1 MPATH
6 KAIIV
11 AETTVS
17 WEGLRNA
24 LTEIG
29 APTWLDKANSSIS
42 DAELL
47 VEFAG
52 RLCYKSFEPGLNA
65 NVTKVREGNS
75 AYIENVL
82 KQAHGSVFEHATTT
96 FALLNVSRIFTHEL
110 VRHRQGTAYSQES
123 QRFVRLDDFQLYIP
137 DLTEALTELIPDSHP
152 NPREWVQEKQDQFVL
167 MADEIKAFTIEK
179 VGGFIQELGLDAE
192 GVKFHVKKQITS
204 ALRRLIPGGVNTN
217 ILITANHRAWRFMIQ
232 QRTSSGAEIEI
243 QEVFIDIANQLRMR
257 YPNIYSDMV
266 LNNVHPSQGYH
277 FINHKV

>member
-11 AETTVS
+11 AETTLV
-17 WEGLRNA
+17 WDGLSRA
-24 LTEIG
+24 LEEIG
-29 APTWLDKANSSIS
+29 APAWLNNQTSATS

-52 RLCYKSFEPGLNA
+52 RLCYKSFEVGLNP
-65 NVTKVREGNS
+65 NVTRVREGNDL
-75 AYIENVL
+75 YIENVL

-137 DLTEALTELIPDSHP
+137 DLTEALMELAPDYNSQ
-152 NPREWVQEKQDQFVL
+152 EWVQEKQDQFVL
-167 MADEIKAFTIEK
+167 MADEIKTFTVEK
-179 VGGFIQELGLDAE
+179 VSGFIQELGLDAD
-192 GVKFHVKKQITS
+192 GVKFHVKKAITS

-232 QRTSSGAEIEI
+232 QRTSDGAEVEI
-243 QEVFIDIANQLRMR
+243 QEVFVDIANQMRVR
-257 YPNIYSDMV
+257 YPNIYADMV
-266 LNNVHPSQGYH
+266 LNNIHTKNGYH